1 MKSQILIV
9 DDYSLLSECLY
20 EVLSTKG
27 VGVITP
33 CRSAGQALSFRRHF
47 SAGDVIILS
56 DRLVDTPTVE
66 LIRQLREQSPE
77 VRFICLATSLEEGA
91 LVDLYRAGVDAFVTR
106 RTGLNEL
113 LDIVRIVAEG
123 GRVKNAQISQIVLDA
138 IVSQG
143 EKEDVHS
150 RLSPREV
157 DVLRMVADGKSTK
170 QIASVLNIASSTVSV
185 HRREI
190 TNKLDLRSIAELTK
204 YAVREGLSDL
214 GG

>member
-1 MKSQILIV
+1 MKSQLFII
-9 DDYSLLSECLY
+9 DDYSFLCECLY

-27 VGVITP
+27 FDVNPP
-33 CRSAGQALSFRRHF
+33 CRSGAEALSFRTRF
-47 SAGDVIILS
+47 SAGDVVILS
-56 DRLVDTPTVE
+56 DVLVDMPTVE
-66 LIRQLREQSPE
+66 LIRHIREQSPD
-77 VRFICLATSLEEGA
+77 VRFVCLATSLEDDA
-91 LVDLYRAGVDAFVTR
+91 LVDIYRAGVDAFVTR
-106 RTGLNEL
+106 TTGLDEL
-113 LDIVRIVAEG
+113 LDILRTVAKG

-138 IVSQG
+138 IVAHG

-190 TNKLDLRSIAELTK
+190 TSKLDLRSIADLTK